1 MGADCANSYVNLVS
15 ECSMNET
22 LTLRLVEAKPCIP
35 ATEKSCALSAG
46 NQSDF
51 WVLTKRCTYQV
62 IAFPIA
68 LEVLSV
74 E

>member
-1 MGADCANSYVNLVS
+1 MQYERDAHPKAG
-15 ECSMNET
+15 
-22 LTLRLVEAKPCIP
+22 EAKPCIP
-35 ATEKSCALSAG
+35 ATEKSCALSPG
-46 NQSDF
+46 SQSDF
-51 WVLTKRCTYQV
+51 WVPTKMCIYQL